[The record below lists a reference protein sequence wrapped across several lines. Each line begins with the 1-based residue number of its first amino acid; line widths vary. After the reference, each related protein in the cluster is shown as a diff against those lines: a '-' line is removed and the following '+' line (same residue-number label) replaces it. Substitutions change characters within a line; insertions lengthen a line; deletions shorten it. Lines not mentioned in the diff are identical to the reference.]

1 MATWSVGWPAVAR
14 RDDGESE
21 SEREAPGGV
30 VVGRRGQILSN
41 TDIHWCWLWPVG
53 GGDCVE
59 ESVVIIAC
67 CAIA

>member
-30 VVGRRGQILSN
+30 VVGRRGQIL
-41 TDIHWCWLWPVG
+41 WPVG